1 MGTHDSRSRR
11 KWLFNRFREGFL
23 CSVLLLSG
31 AVAQA
36 QIVPDGTLGGERS
49 SIAPS
54 VLGGDQITGGAI
66 RGANLF
72 HSFQDFN
79 VGDGAKVYF
88 ANPTG
93 IQNILTRVTGST
105 ASNING
111 TLGVDGAANL
121 FLLNPNGILFGK
133 DAQLDVRGS
142 FVGSTANGIRFG
154 DQGEFSA
161 TIPETPAL
169 LTVQPSALLFT
180 QINPGLI
187 ENRAVLGVRLGQ
199 NLTLAGGNIRLDREG
214 DRLSIFSPGGHIDL
228 AAISGTGAI
237 KFDAEGRL
245 FPNIDVPRGD
255 ISLSNAQVA
264 AVGDNQGSISVYAR
278 DINLSNR
285 SLISRIGFTN
295 GTDQGQAGD
304 ILLDATGSVALS
316 SQSVIN
322 NNVLSGEVENSGNIR
337 INAQSLVMSD
347 RSRITTNIS
356 GEGNSGQIF
365 IDLKNRAD
373 LRTGSSIT
381 SNILETGEGNSG
393 GIQIRTGSLK
403 LDDRSAIESNEVGRG
418 TPGKI
423 EITATNSID
432 LDNLARIKS
441 STNSSRGADI
451 QIAAEQLRLMN
462 DAVIES
468 ITTGSGNSGDL
479 RITARDQLS
488 LNSARIVNR
497 VAADHSGN
505 SGETTIEANTLNITN
520 NAVIGSQTQ
529 GQGTSGRVN
538 IKANVL
544 NMENLG
550 FIATEAFSSGNA
562 GDIFVDVRDRT
573 FIQGGRDK
581 FSQNSAIQT
590 GTASMTD
597 ARSGNITLKTG
608 ALEMIDRAQIRSGT
622 SGKGN
627 AGDITIEVRDQASF
641 NNASVI
647 NRAERGSTGNSGKI
661 KLSANSLFLFN
672 GAQIDSSTFSAGNSG
687 DIELKV
693 TDLISIDGFIPDP
706 NTPEGARSSTVFTE
720 VYEGAKGNSGRID
733 INTGSLVITNGGQ
746 IDAKVRGSGNS
757 GEIKIIA
764 RDRIILDGA
773 RSDGTLS
780 SRIINSLNTRE
791 VVGKGGD
798 VQIETGRLSITNGAQ
813 ILTNTLGQGN
823 AGNVSIKADQIAI
836 NGFRLNTDAP
846 TRPDIAFIYS
856 SGIYSSI
863 EDTAVGKAGNIS
875 IDTGS
880 LSISNNGLLT
890 VETLGRGDA
899 GTIDIKAQSVLL
911 NRGSILANST
921 TPAGEAGD
929 IRVEADILRLAD
941 RSRIISE
948 TESGR
953 GGDINIIAN
962 QALILRERSRI
973 STTAG
978 LEGTGGD
985 GGNILVNAT
994 KGFIVAP
1001 ARENSNIS
1009 ANAYTGRG
1017 GTVQINVQGVFGI
1030 QARSQTTPESDITAS
1045 SQQGVQ
1051 GTVSIAQPEVQPTQG
1066 ITELPV
1072 DILDASNQIAQIC
1085 PRGGNLGRF
1094 VVSGK
1099 GSAPPNP
1106 IDPLPGTSTLSPLAS
1121 LESTPPNRSIVNAT
1135 PKATSPP
1142 IIEAQSWVKTPD
1154 GKVILVAHTPEATPP
1169 TIASC
1174 PTPQS

>member
-1 MGTHDSRSRR
+1 MNVYNSRSRR
-11 KWLFNRFREGFL
+11 KWLVNRFKEGFL
-23 CSVLLLSG
+23 CTVLLLSG

-36 QIVPDGTLGGERS
+36 QIVPDGTLGSERS
-49 SIAPS
+49 SIAPRLS
-54 VLGGDQITGGAI
+54 GGDQIEGGAI
-66 RGANLF
+66 RGSNLF
-72 HSFQDFN
+72 HSFRDFN
-79 VGDGAKVYF
+79 VGEGARVYF

-93 IQNILTRVTGST
+93 IQNILTRVTGKT
-105 ASNING
+105 ASTING
-111 TLGVDGAANL
+111 TLGIDGTANL
-121 FLLNPNGILFGK
+121 FLLNPNGILFGQN
-133 DAQLDVRGS
+133 AQLDLRGS
-142 FVGSTANGIRFG
+142 FIGSTANSIEFG
-154 DQGEFSA
+154 TQGEFSA
-161 TIPETPAL
+161 TVPETPAL
-169 LTVQPSALLFT
+169 LTVRPSALLFT
-180 QINPGLI
+180 QINPGTL

-199 NLTLAGGNIRLDREG
+199 NLTLAGGNIRLSREG

-228 AAISGTGAI
+228 AAILGIGAI

-245 FPNIDVPRGD
+245 LPSADVPRGD

-264 AVGDNQGSISVYAR
+264 AVGDNQGSVSVYAR
-278 DINLSNR
+278 DIDLSNR

-304 ILLDATGSVALS
+304 ILLDATGNIVLS
-316 SQSVIN
+316 GRSVIN

-347 RSRITTNIS
+347 RSRINTNIA
-356 GEGNSGQIF
+356 GKGNSGRIF
-365 IDLKNRAD
+365 IDLKNQAN
-373 LRTGSSIT
+373 LSTESGIS
-381 SNILETGEGNSG
+381 SNISETGEGNSG
-393 GIQIRTGSLK
+393 GIQVRTGSLK
-403 LDDRSAIESNEVGRG
+403 LEDQSFIESNEVGRG

-423 EITATNSID
+423 EISATNSIE
-432 LDNLARIKS
+432 LENLARIKS

-451 QIAAEQLRLMN
+451 QIATEQLRLMD

-479 RITARDQLS
+479 RITARDQLF
-488 LNSARIVNR
+488 LDSARIVNR
-497 VAADHSGN
+497 VGTDRSGN
-505 SGETTIEANTLNITN
+505 SGETTIETNTLNITN

-529 GQGTSGRVN
+529 GRGDSGRVN
-538 IKANVL
+538 IKANIL
-544 NMENLG
+544 NLENLG
-550 FIATEAFSSGNA
+550 FIATQAFSSGNA
-562 GDIFVDVRDRT
+562 GDIFIDVRDRT

-581 FSQNSAIQT
+581 FSRNSAIQT

-608 ALEMIDRAQIRSGT
+608 TLEMIDRAQIRSGT

-627 AGDITIEVRDQASF
+627 AGDITIEIRDQASF

-647 NRAERGSTGNSGKI
+647 NRAEAGSTGNSGTI

-672 GAQIDSSTFSAGNSG
+672 GAQIDSSTFSEGDSG
-687 DIELKV
+687 DIVLKV
-693 TDLISIDGFIPDP
+693 QDRILINGFIPDP
-706 NTPEGARSSTVFTE
+706 NTPEGARSSTIFTE

-746 IDAKVRGSGNS
+746 IDAKVRGTGNS
-757 GEIKIIA
+757 GDIKIIA
-764 RDRIILDGA
+764 RDRIILDGE

-791 VVGKGGD
+791 AVGKGGD
-798 VQIETGRLSITNGAQ
+798 IQIETGRLAITNGAQ

-846 TRPDIAFIYS
+846 SRPGIVFIYS

-921 TPAGEAGD
+921 TPTGEAGD

-948 TESGR
+948 TKSGR
-953 GGDINIIAN
+953 GGDVDITVN

-985 GGNILVNAT
+985 GGNILINAA

-1017 GTVQINVQGVFGI
+1017 GTVQISTQGIFGI
-1030 QARSQTTPESDITAS
+1030 QARSQVTPESDITAS
-1045 SQQGVQ
+1045 SQLGVQ
-1051 GTVSIAQPEVQPTQG
+1051 GTVSIAQPEVQPTRG
-1066 ITELPV
+1066 VTELPV
-1072 DILDASNQIAQIC
+1072 DILDASNQIAQVC
-1085 PRGGNLGRF
+1085 PRGSNLGRF

-1106 IDPLPGTSTLSPLAS
+1106 IDSLPGTSIPITLAT
-1121 LESTPPNRSIVNAT
+1121 LESTPPNQSIANT
-1135 PKATSPP
+1135 IPKVTSPP
-1142 IIEAQSWVKTPD
+1142 IIEAQSWVKTHD
-1154 GKVILVAHTPEATPP
+1154 GKVILVAHTPETTPP
-1169 TIASC
+1169 VIASC
-1174 PTPQS
+1174 PTPKS